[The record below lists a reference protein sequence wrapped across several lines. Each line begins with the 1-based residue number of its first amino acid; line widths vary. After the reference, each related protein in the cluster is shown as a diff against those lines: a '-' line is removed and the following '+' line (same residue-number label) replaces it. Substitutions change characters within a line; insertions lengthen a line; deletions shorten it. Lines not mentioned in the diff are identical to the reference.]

1 MDVTLKHRAL
11 RISVLLCL
19 FRLRPRLAAEALVV
33 DCSSSN
39 IPASPVSS
47 CNNTNN
53 NHRRHGRRSF
63 LSTAAFGGLTPFFR
77 SNTPAAGAEE
87 DAVRISSSSLLCR
100 PPSEELSKRL
110 SDTRSQIDM
119 AVQASSVQAFSSAA
133 EIVNYPLLEQ
143 SSLDVL
149 LVESCGGK
157 NRDDGSGGVVSEI
170 LLSVEKMRTT
180 LNSQDRLTTE
190 DAMAVMRYGT
200 TARSGIDS
208 IFGL

>member
-1 MDVTLKHRAL
+1 
-11 RISVLLCL
+11 
-19 FRLRPRLAAEALVV
+19 
-33 DCSSSN
+33 
-39 IPASPVSS
+39 
-47 CNNTNN
+47 
-53 NHRRHGRRSF
+53 
-63 LSTAAFGGLTPFFR
+63 
-77 SNTPAAGAEE
+77 
-87 DAVRISSSSLLCR
+87 
-100 PPSEELSKRL
+100 
-110 SDTRSQIDM
+110 M